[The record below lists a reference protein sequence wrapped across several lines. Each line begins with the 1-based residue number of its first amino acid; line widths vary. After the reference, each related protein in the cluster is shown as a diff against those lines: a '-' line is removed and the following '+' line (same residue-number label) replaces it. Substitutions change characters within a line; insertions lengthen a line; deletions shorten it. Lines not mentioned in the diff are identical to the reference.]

1 MTLVIGI
8 TGGIGAGKSTLSQHL
23 KSKGYP
29 VHDSDEVVSGMY
41 KKPNRS
47 FLELL
52 IKNGLADAVENKTIN
67 KKKISSLFFKNK
79 KTKEK
84 LEKFIHREVTLSRH
98 KFIKKNTKNKNKA
111 IFLEIPLLLE
121 NNLENEFDLVLSIL
135 STKKNREKRAIV
147 NKSFSKK
154 TLNKIFKIQSTDKER
169 KKRSQLIIYNNTSKK
184 DFILSAEKA
193 LMDVIY
199 ERSSN

>member
-1 MTLVIGI
+1 M
-8 TGGIGAGKSTLSQHL
+8 
-23 KSKGYP
+23 
-29 VHDSDEVVSGMY
+29 
-41 KKPNRS
+41 
-47 FLELL
+47 
-52 IKNGLADAVENKTIN
+52 
-67 KKKISSLFFKNK
+67 
-79 KTKEK
+79 
-84 LEKFIHREVTLSRH
+84 
-98 KFIKKNTKNKNKA
+98 
-111 IFLEIPLLLE
+111 LE